1 MFIVGTVNKN
11 AFKYLGLNLEEK
23 ESSID
28 ITQKEYIEQ
37 IQSTT
42 NEKSK
47 TIHDKLDQIE
57 VRKLR
62 TLTGQLNWI
71 VTQTRPDLL
80 YECCDLLGKIKY
92 ATIEDAKRANK
103 VLKKLKEENISVKVN
118 TIESFVDTKFL
129 VFHDASFANMA
140 GSGSKGGYVIF
151 LSDVF
156 ANKVT
161 PIAWQPHRLK
171 RVVNST
177 IGVETMALIEASGK
191 AYCLRCMIS
200 EIVPSFS
207 VPIVLRIAKHCTM

>member
-1 MFIVGTVNKN
+1 MRN
-11 AFKYLGLNLEEK
+11 
-23 ESSID
+23 
-28 ITQKEYIEQ
+28 
-37 IQSTT
+37 
-42 NEKSK
+42 
-47 TIHDKLDQIE
+47 
-57 VRKLR
+57 LR

-103 VLKKLKEENISVKVN
+103 VLKKLQEENISVKVN

-140 GSGSKGGYVIF
+140 RSGSQGGYVIF
-151 LSDVF
+151 LSDIF

-161 PIAWQPHRLK
+161 PIAWQSHRLK

-191 AYCLRCMIS
+191 AYCLQCMIS

-207 VPIVLRIAKHCTM
+207 VPIVLRIAKHCTMQLNPQNK